1 MGFFS
6 LILDINNKPKK
17 KGIESNPKDFKVLA
31 PPTKKNEIISMSLG
45 YLLSVGEKSISALIV
60 LLQKNRNG

>member
-31 PPTKKNEIISMSLG
+31 PPTKKT
-45 YLLSVGEKSISALIV
+45 
-60 LLQKNRNG
+60 R